1 MGDDWPSIL
10 GVAGQE
16 LPGAFLLGMVDDLV
30 GVALLHDHASIHE
43 DHLIRHITGKGHFVG
58 DDDHGSLLLRQIAN
72 DPQYLAG
79 QPPVQVMDIEEFDA
93 KNANTEVDEDF
104 YGDSEYDP
112 DELDEGFG
120 GINDNYIDN
129 PYDDRY

>member
-1 MGDDWPSIL
+1 MAANGVCQDDN
-10 GVAGQE
+10 
-16 LPGAFLLGMVDDLV
+16 
-30 GVALLHDHASIHE
+30 ALKTISFD
-43 DHLIRHITGKGHFVG
+43 
-58 DDDHGSLLLRQIAN
+58 
-72 DPQYLAG
+72 
-79 QPPVQVMDIEEFDA
+79 EFEA
-93 KNANTEVDEDF
+93 KTANTEIGEDF